1 MTEEELSRLFNEI
14 ANTAQSAVFSDN
26 TNTNTTNANI
36 PTPEPEINNLR
47 FRSEY
52 AVFSE
57 HNAIEGMENMTELE
71 STQRFSGAIWH
82 NKIQEQEIVDNQ
94 EEIEEELEKRLE
106 KGRSKETLQGSR
118 KTRRP
123 YRKRKSI
130 ATHCKGALKRG
141 ILTHLKFE
149 FR

>member
-1 MTEEELSRLFNEI
+1 MILNSLELLTENPATLFVGGSVFAINE
-14 ANTAQSAVFSDN
+14 
-26 TNTNTTNANI
+26 
-36 PTPEPEINNLR
+36 
-47 FRSEY
+47 
-52 AVFSE
+52 
-57 HNAIEGMENMTELE
+57 
-71 STQRFSGAIWH
+71 QR
-82 NKIQEQEIVDNQ
+82 

-106 KGRSKETLQGSR
+106 KGRSKATLQVSR

-130 ATHCKGALKRG
+130 STHCKGALKRG